1 MSNILDI
8 DTLVEPLAVLYDAL
22 DTELFLSIIT
32 EMNIDIDNGG
42 SEEWLEEK
50 IKNTKRIE
58 KANATIIQKYN
69 RLIIPEVNKIALGIN
84 STGVATKSITSII
97 NSFKRNASRF
107 VNYTNTQCLQTSNTK
122 YLDIVNTAYLDVETG
137 LRTFE
142 QSVTRATKQLAD
154 EGIRIQSYETGNT
167 INVRSGVARNI
178 KTQTGKSARDIQES
192 YAKEFKLSIFESSS
206 HAGARPKCF
215 NDQGKLWDDNG
226 NSGEIEDINGKKYK
240 YYSVKDSSIGE
251 KDGLYGI
258 NCTHTKYYVEDG
270 LFTKTF
276 DVYKKKENDIIYAYD
291 QKVNY
296 YKNEIEKEKRRLE
309 GFEKTNNKVEQ
320 KLSNERLKE
329 KRKKLREFKKEN
341 LPKMEKL
348 AQQGIIK

>member
-8 DTLVEPLAVLYDAL
+8 DTLVEPLAILYDAL
-22 DTELFLSIIT
+22 DTELFLSIIS

-42 SEEWLEEK
+42 TEEWLEEK
-50 IKNTKRIE
+50 IKKTKVVE
-58 KANATIIQKYN
+58 KANSTIIQKYN

-84 STGVATKSITSII
+84 STGVTTKSITSII

-137 LRTFE
+137 LRTFQ

-178 KTQTGKSARDIQES
+178 RTQTAKSARDIQDS
-192 YAKEFKLSIFESSS
+192 YANDFNLSLFEVSS
-206 HAGARPKCF
+206 HAGARPLCF
-215 NDQGKLWDDNG
+215 PDQGRIFDESG
-226 NSGEIEDINGKKYK
+226 NNGEIKDINGKTYK
-240 YYSVKDSSIGE
+240 YSSVGSSSIGNVA
-251 KDGLYGI
+251 GLFGI
-258 NCTHTKYYVEDG
+258 NCTHMKYYIEDG